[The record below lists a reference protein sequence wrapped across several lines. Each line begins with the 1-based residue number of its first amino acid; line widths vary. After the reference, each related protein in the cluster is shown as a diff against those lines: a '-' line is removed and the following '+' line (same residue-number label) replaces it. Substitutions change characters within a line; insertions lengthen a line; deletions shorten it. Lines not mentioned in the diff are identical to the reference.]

1 MMKENSKKIQI
12 SICTGTLCHVMGGSN
27 LPGLKSMLPEHIAE
41 KVEIRGSI
49 CMDACK
55 DKSKKPPFVKIDDV
69 LMEAATVE
77 KIIAI
82 LEEKTK

>member
-1 MMKENSKKIQI
+1 MKEKSDKIQI

-27 LPGLKSMLPEHIAE
+27 LPGLKSLLPERIANR
-41 KVEIRGSI
+41 VEIRGSI

-55 DKSKKPPFVKIDDV
+55 DKSKQPPFVKIGDELV
-69 LMEAATVE
+69 EAATVE